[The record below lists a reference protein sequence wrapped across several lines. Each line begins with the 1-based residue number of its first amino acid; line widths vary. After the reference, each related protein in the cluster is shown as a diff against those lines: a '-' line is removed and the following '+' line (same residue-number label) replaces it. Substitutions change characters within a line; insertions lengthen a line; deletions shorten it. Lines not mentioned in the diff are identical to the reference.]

1 MLEVKGIT
9 KSFGDFNVLSDI
21 SFQAEEGEIY
31 GLIGYNGVGKTT
43 LLKMM
48 CGIYRPD
55 AGEIRI
61 QDQPVYEHADIKRQ
75 CFFMTE
81 ESTHFHQ
88 ASLKQMQK
96 FYRGYYPDWNDQT
109 FQNLVNLL
117 GMNTGMKISRFSKGM
132 QRQAGLILAFSS
144 RAKYLFLDE
153 AFDGL
158 DVTMRQLMKDMICF
172 YARKEQALVVVS
184 SHNLL
189 ELEHLADRI
198 GMLNEGELIYNES
211 LDWMHQHYCTCS
223 FLLPDAS
230 ADIGRLS
237 AEILEQKEQEYT
249 CVIEAPGD
257 EARRRLNEIGAVVK
271 EIRPIQLE
279 EFFRKER
286 REKNVD
292 WEKVFE

>member
-1 MLEVKGIT
+1 MLEVSGIT

-21 SFQAEEGEIY
+21 SFKAEEGQIY

-43 LLKMM
+43 LLKIM

-55 AGEIRI
+55 AGTVCI
-61 QDQPVYEHADIKRQ
+61 QEQPVYEHADIKRQ

-96 FYRGYYPDWNDQT
+96 FYRGYYPGWNDQT

-132 QRQAGLILAFSS
+132 QRQAGLILAFAS
-144 RAKYLFLDE
+144 RARYLFLDE

-158 DVTMRQLMKDMICF
+158 DVTMRQTMKEMIRF
-172 YARKEQALVVVS
+172 YAKKEQALIVVS
-184 SHNLL
+184 SHNLM

-211 LDWMHQHYCTCS
+211 LEWMHQHYCTCS
-223 FLLPDAS
+223 FFLPDAS
-230 ADIGRLS
+230 ADVSGL
-237 AEILEQKEQEYT
+237 AAQLLERKGQEYT
-249 CVIEAPGD
+249 CVIEASRE
-257 EARRRLNEIGAVVK
+257 EAVQRLGEIGAVLK